1 MNKKILAL
9 LLALTML
16 IAVLSGCSSKEEPA
30 VEASAEASAAV
41 EEAPAE
47 EAAPAE
53 DAPAEE
59 DEAVVEEVKVK
70 VDGATED
77 YDPDYVP
84 REVSLPIT
92 AEDTYYTIWMPV
104 APFIA
109 EFIDDMNE
117 EITVI
122 NEMAKRTNMHFE
134 WTTCHADVEEEKFN
148 LMVVAGD
155 YSDVIGTMH
164 HYSTGIEGAIND
176 EVIIDLTDLIADYC
190 PNYWNAINRDEST
203 FRQLVTESGY
213 MGVFCQ
219 LLKEAGT
226 ENMGN
231 VIRQDWLDDLGM
243 DMPSTI
249 TELHDVMKA
258 FKDTYDAYMYVP
270 TNGLD
275 EYVGN
280 ALNSGTGIFMAKDYE
295 LVCTYDQP
303 EFKEYVKV
311 MADWYAEGILN
322 DDFYN
327 DTNVGE
333 CRQDM
338 ANDLC
343 GYVNTS
349 ASGMSDIY
357 DYCTIEGSNLR
368 VTAVPQITD
377 DAGSEIKVGKSQSL
391 IKNQAVWSISTGCD
405 ESKYEALCR
414 MVDYIFTDE
423 GDLLYNWGLENDT
436 FVYDEDGNPQWTE
449 KITNDPGGR
458 PFIFTSSFYAGG
470 VGSVYFP
477 GVVDMSKTFYE
488 FTEDEWNAMDIFKVS
503 YAKDGWT
510 IPSWAT
516 MTLDEQEEYANY
528 QSEMETYVES
538 MLLQFI
544 CGELDIES
552 NWDSFVSTIHTMNYD
567 RMYEIQND
575 VYQRAIA

>member
-9 LLALTML
+9 LLALAML
-16 IAVLSGCSSKEEPA
+16 TTLMAGC
-30 VEASAEASAAV
+30 ASDKAEAPAKESAAV
-41 EEAPAE
+41 EES
-47 EAAPAE
+47 APAE
-53 DAPAEE
+53 DAATEEAPAEDAAAE
-59 DEAVVEEVKVK
+59 EAPVEEEKVK
-70 VDGATED
+70 VDGATAD
-77 YDPDYVP
+77 YDPNYVP
-84 REVSLPIT
+84 QEVSLPIT
-92 AEDTYYTIWMPV
+92 DEDTYYTIWMPV

-122 NEMAKRTNMHFE
+122 KEMANRTNMHFE
-134 WTTCHADVEEEKFN
+134 WTTCHADVEQEKFN

-155 YSDVIGTMH
+155 YCDVIGTMQ

-176 EVIIDLTDLIADYC
+176 EVIIDLTDLIGEYC
-190 PNYWNAINRDEST
+190 PNYWNAINRDEAT

-219 LLKEAGT
+219 LLKDAGT

-231 VIRQDWLDDLGM
+231 VIRQDWLDELGLE
-243 DMPSTI
+243 MPTTI
-249 TELHDVMKA
+249 TELHDTMKA

-270 TNGLD
+270 TTGLD
-275 EYVGN
+275 EYIGN

-303 EFKEYVKV
+303 EFKEYVQV
-311 MADWYAEGILN
+311 MADWYSEGILN

-327 DTNVGE
+327 DTNVGA
-333 CRQDM
+333 CREDM

-357 DYCTIEGSNLR
+357 DYCTIDGSSLR
-368 VTAVPQITD
+368 VTAIPQITD

-391 IKNQAVWSISTGCD
+391 IKNGAVWAISTQCD
-405 ESKYEALCR
+405 EEKYEPLCR

-423 GDLLYNWGLENDT
+423 GDLLYNWGVEGDA
-436 FVYDEDGNPQWTE
+436 FVYDEEGNPQWTE
-449 KITNDPGGR
+449 SITNDPAGR
-458 PFIFTSSFYAGG
+458 PFIFTSTFYAGG

-477 GVVDMSKTFYE
+477 GIVDMSKTFYE
-488 FTEDEWNAMDIFKVS
+488 FSDDEWDAMEIFKVT
-503 YAKDGWT
+503 YVKDGWS
-510 IPSWAT
+510 IPTWAT
-516 MTLDEQEEYANY
+516 MTLDEQEEYYNY

-544 CGELDIES
+544 CGELDIDS
-552 NWDSFVSTIHTMNYD
+552 NWDEFINTVHSMNYD

-575 VYQRAIA
+575 VYQRALA